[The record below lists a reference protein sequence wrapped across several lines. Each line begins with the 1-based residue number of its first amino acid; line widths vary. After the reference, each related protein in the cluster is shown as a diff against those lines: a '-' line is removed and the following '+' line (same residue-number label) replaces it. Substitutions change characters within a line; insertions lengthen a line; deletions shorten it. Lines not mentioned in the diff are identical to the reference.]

1 MEELKPFA
9 EEETVIERG
18 KLTIENRLNRIAMY
32 GSLDLTKDKEGLEMA
47 KDLQTL
53 LGDIVECLA
62 KLDAVGDLPGH
73 VKPVSRPLKNRSFER
88 V

>member
-1 MEELKPFA
+1 
-9 EEETVIERG
+9 
-18 KLTIENRLNRIAMY
+18 MY
-32 GSLDLTKDKEGLEMA
+32 GSLDLTKDKEGLEMV

-53 LGDIVECLA
+53 LGDIVECLV

-73 VKPVSRPLKNRSFER
+73 VKLVSRPLKNRSFER